1 MKKSFKESFSEIY
14 KTLLSDFQ
22 NSLKS
27 GLPNFYTGFVNLKLR
42 FSEALKPLPA
52 NEQSH
57 PVVNFLISN
66 KKIWIGIF
74 LSIFMLFLL
83 TLVVRPY
90 SLEAYNQ
97 LSLNHSQSDHLKK
110 LIVES
115 QSISN
120 KTNLVG
126 VFNDQEL
133 AKFKQLLLS
142 KGIKPNQLAFNS
154 SDGIDI
160 QIQLNQV
167 AFAPF
172 LDLINEVREIWHL
185 YPVQMSVVATNS
197 PGIVNIDAKL
207 MQFRHEPTNSSSS
220 LVSN

>member
-1 MKKSFKESFSEIY
+1 MKKSFKDSFSETY
-14 KTLLSDFQ
+14 KTLMSDFK
-22 NSLKS
+22 NSLKIE
-27 GLPNFYTGFVNLKLR
+27 LPNFYTGFVNLKLR
-42 FSEALKPLPA
+42 LGEAWRPLPA
-52 NEQSH
+52 DEQNN
-57 PVVNFLISN
+57 PAINFLISN

-74 LSIFMLFLL
+74 LSIFMLLLL

-90 SLEAYNQ
+90 SLNAYNK

-120 KTNLVG
+120 KNNLVG
-126 VFNDQEL
+126 VFNDQDL

-154 SDGIDI
+154 SNGVAIE
-160 QIQLNQV
+160 IQLNQV

-172 LDLINEVREIWHL
+172 LDLVNEVREMWHL

-197 PGIVNIDAKL
+197 PGIVNIEAKL
-207 MQFRHEPTNSSSS
+207 VQFRHEQTNSSSS
-220 LVSN
+220 VVSN